1 MKIKKDLIE
10 VLGEF
15 KKFIM
20 KGNILDL
27 AVALIVGA
35 SFGKIV
41 SSLVADM
48 LMPVIGLI
56 MGKINF
62 TTLFIALDFNTYE
75 NLEAAKK
82 AGAPLLMYGN
92 FLQSIIDFTIVGFA
106 IFALVKGVNKA
117 QQIASKKEEA
127 VAAAEKTTKDCPE
140 CYSVINI
147 KAKICPH
154 CQSKQL

>member
-1 MKIKKDLIE
+1 MKTQLIAI
-10 VLGEF
+10 LNEF

-27 AVALIVGA
+27 AVALILGA

-62 TTLFIALDFNTYE
+62 TTLFIALDFNSYD
-75 NLEAAKK
+75 NLDMAKK

-92 FLQSIIDFTIVGFA
+92 FLQAIIDFTIVGFA
-106 IFALVKGVNKA
+106 IFAIVKAVNKA
-117 QQIASKKEEA
+117 QQISNKKEEI
-127 VAAAEKTTKDCPE
+127 AAEKTTKE
-140 CYSVINI
+140 CSECCSIINI
-147 KAKICPH
+147 KAKICPF
-154 CQSKQL
+154 CQSKQ